1 MTASGAAPG
10 RRPRGRT
17 LTPVDPQ
24 RERPQRV
31 LVVMP
36 ALNEQDC
43 IGEVI
48 TELRETTGGGYD
60 VLVVDDGSTD
70 ATPAVARAHGA
81 AVLVLPF
88 NLGVGGAM
96 RAGFVYALRNGYD
109 GVIQVDADGQH
120 DPAQIPA
127 LLQRLD
133 DVDVVVGSRF
143 AGVGDYRV
151 RGPRRW
157 AMRLLAWSMT
167 RLCRT
172 RLTDVTSGFRAT
184 GPRALP
190 VFARHYPPEYLGDTV
205 ESLVL
210 ASKAGLTVTEV
221 AVAMRPRAAGQPSQS
236 PFKATVYLGRA
247 VLVLLLA
254 VIRSHPQLPL
264 PPARAAA
271 PLTERGRQA

>member
-1 MTASGAAPG
+1 
-10 RRPRGRT
+10 
-17 LTPVDPQ
+17 
-24 RERPQRV
+24 
-31 LVVMP
+31 MP

-48 TELRETTGGGYD
+48 TELRGTTGGGYD

-70 ATPAVARAHGA
+70 ATPVVARAHGA

-143 AGVGDYRV
+143 AGVGDYQV

-157 AMRLLAWSMT
+157 AMRLLAGSMT

-210 ASKAGLTVTEV
+210 ASKAGLRVAEV
-221 AVAMRPRAAGQPSQS
+221 AVSMRPRAGGRPSQS

-254 VIRSHPQLPL
+254 VVRSHPQMPL
-264 PPARAAA
+264 PPVRAAS
-271 PLTERGRQA
+271 PVTEGGRQG